1 MEIIF
6 ISAFIIYFAEHFIYL
21 IGLQKNLRPPLKSIS
36 EFPSVSVIA
45 AAKNEELCI
54 ARCIESLLKLDYP
67 HEKLEIIVVND
78 RSSDRTGEIMKSFA
92 EKNPIIKYIEIKEA
106 SGRLKGKTNALSVS
120 VKEAKGEIIFTTD
133 ADIEVKPSWI
143 NEIIKYY
150 DENTGLV
157 NSYSIIHPD
166 GISNGIQAFDWIYLL
181 TIASGS
187 DGFSKPISCVG
198 NNMSYRKTAY
208 EEVGGYENIKF
219 SITEDFML
227 LQTIRKKTKW
237 KTKFPVNIKCVNYTL
252 PCRTFRELY
261 NQKKRWA
268 KGGLDAPFTGLLA
281 GAVAW
286 LGGAVTL
293 FGWLAGIE
301 IYLMLLAGKIVTD
314 LFFTLPV
321 IIKFK
326 EYKTL
331 LYMPLFEIYF
341 AVYVFLMPFIL
352 LFDSKVIWKEQ
363 KL

>member
-1 MEIIF
+1 
-6 ISAFIIYFAEHFIYL
+6 
-21 IGLQKNLRPPLKSIS
+21 
-36 EFPSVSVIA
+36 
-45 AAKNEELCI
+45 
-54 ARCIESLLKLDYP
+54 
-67 HEKLEIIVVND
+67 
-78 RSSDRTGEIMKSFA
+78 MKSFA
-92 EKNPIIKYIEIKEA
+92 DKNPIIKYVEIKEA
-106 SGRLKGKTNALSVS
+106 SGKLKGKTNALSVS
-120 VKEAKGEIIFTTD
+120 IKQAKGEIIFTTD

-143 NEIIKYY
+143 KEMIKYY
-150 DENTGLV
+150 NNDTGLV
-157 NSYSIIHPD
+157 SSYSIIHPD
-166 GISNGIQAFDWIYLL
+166 GFSQGVQALDWIYLL

-187 DGFSKPISCVG
+187 DGFNKQISCVG
-198 NNMSYRKTAY
+198 NNMSYRKEVY
-208 EEVGGYENIKF
+208 NKVGGYENIKF

-227 LQTIRKKTKW
+227 LKTIRKKTKW
-237 KTKFPVNIKCVNYTL
+237 KTKFPVNNKCVNYTL
-252 PCRTFRELY
+252 PCRTFRDLY

-268 KGGLDAPFTGLLA
+268 KGGLDASFSGLLA

-293 FGWLAGIE
+293 LGWLAGFK
-301 IYLMLLAGKIVTD
+301 IYLLLIAGKIITD

-331 LYMPLFEIYF
+331 LYLPLFELYF

>member
-6 ISAFIIYFAEHFIYL
+6 IAAFLIYFVEHFIFL
-21 IGLQKNLRPPLKSIS
+21 IGLQKNLRYPFNSNS
-36 EFPSVSVIA
+36 EIPFVSVIV
-45 AAKNEELCI
+45 AAKNEEACI
-54 ARCIESLLKLDYP
+54 AQCIESLLKLDYP
-67 HEKLEIIVVND
+67 KEKLEIIVVND
-78 RSSDRTGEIMKSFA
+78 RSTDRTADIMKSYTPD
-92 EKNPIIKYIEIKEA
+92 NPELKYIEIKEE
-106 SGRLKGKTNALSVS
+106 SGKLKGKTNALSVS
-120 VKEAKGEIIFTTD
+120 INQAKGEIIFTTD

-143 NEIIKYY
+143 KEMVKYY
-150 DENTGLV
+150 ENDTGLV
-157 NSYSIIHPD
+157 SGYSIIHPD
-166 GISNGIQAFDWIYLL
+166 GFSQGIQAIDWIYLL

-187 DGFSKPISCVG
+187 DGINKQISCVG
-198 NNMSYRKTAY
+198 NNMSYRRKAY
-208 EEVGGYENIKF
+208 DEVGGYENIKF

-252 PCRTFRELY
+252 PCVTFRELY

-268 KGGLDAPFTGLLA
+268 RGGLDASFTGLLA

-293 FGWLAGIE
+293 LGWLAGFK
-301 IYLMLLAGKIVTD
+301 IYLILLAGKIITD

-331 LYMPLFEIYF
+331 LYLPFFEIYF

-352 LFDSKVIWKEQ
+352 LFDSKVTWKEQ